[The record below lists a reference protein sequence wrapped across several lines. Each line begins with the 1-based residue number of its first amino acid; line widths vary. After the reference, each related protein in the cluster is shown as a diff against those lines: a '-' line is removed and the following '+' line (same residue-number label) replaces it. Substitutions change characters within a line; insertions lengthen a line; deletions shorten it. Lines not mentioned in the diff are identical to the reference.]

1 MRAALPYLE
10 EFHQQTFV
18 IQISGDLL
26 EIHDSRVIEDLA
38 LLQQVGIRIVIVH
51 GAEVQIQNLLAT
63 KGHDYQTEDSIL
75 VAKEAHLPLIEQ
87 AISSANWLLLTKL
100 RSCGRQLQPFSG
112 HFLFAEKKSSPG
124 NFGFHFTGSVCG
136 LDLETLHQA
145 ISDYKLAILPPFSL
159 GEKERLWILDQI
171 GRAHV

>member
-51 GAEVQIQNLLAT
+51 GAEAQIHKLLAA

-75 VAKEAHLPLIEQ
+75 VAEEAHLPLIEQ
-87 AISSANWLLLTKL
+87 AISSANWLLLNKL
-100 RSCGRQLQPFSG
+100 RSCIRQFQPFSG
-112 HFLFAEKKSSPG
+112 HFLFAEKNLLPEILISTLQEV
-124 NFGFHFTGSVCG
+124 FAG
-136 LDLETLHQA
+136 LTWKP
-145 ISDYKLAILPPFSL
+145 ST
-159 GEKERLWILDQI
+159 RLFQTRNL
-171 GRAHV
+171 

>member
-51 GAEVQIQNLLAT
+51 GAEAQIHKLLAA

-75 VAKEAHLPLIEQ
+75 VAEEAHLPLIEQ

-112 HFLFAEKKSSPG
+112 HFLFAEKKLFPEILVSTLLEVFAGLTWKPSTRLFQTL
-124 NFGFHFTGSVCG
+124 NFQFYHLFHLEKRDDCGF
-136 LDLETLHQA
+136 
-145 ISDYKLAILPPFSL
+145 
-159 GEKERLWILDQI
+159 
-171 GRAHV
+171 

>member
-38 LLQQVGIRIVIVH
+38 LLQQVGIRIVIVY
-51 GAEVQIQNLLAT
+51 GAEAQIHKLLTA
-63 KGHDYQTEDSIL
+63 KGHDYQTEDIIL
-75 VAKEAHLPLIEQ
+75 IAEEAHLPLIEQ

-100 RSCGRQLQPFSG
+100 KSCGRRLQPFSG
-112 HFLFAEKKSSPG
+112 HFMFAEKNLFPEILVSTLLEV
-124 NFGFHFTGSVCG
+124 FEG
-136 LDLETLHQA
+136 LTWKP
-145 ISDYKLAILPPFSL
+145 ST
-159 GEKERLWILDQI
+159 RLFQNLNL
-171 GRAHV
+171 